1 MDKFSLVGNQE
12 ISAVEELYKNYLE
25 NPVSVEQSWRNF
37 FEGFELARKSYQDSA
52 VSAADETLMSKGSP
66 KKMNIPEGSMWRL
79 KNNLYSHEIRIQKE
93 FRILNLINGYRQR
106 GHLFTRTNPV
116 RKRRTYAPTLDFKN
130 FELEESDLATV
141 FHAGKEIGIGN
152 ATLKDIISHLEATY
166 CESVGAEFLYMRQP
180 ELIDWLKVRMEK
192 SKNSEY
198 FSPEQQRHI
207 FYHLNIAV
215 SFESFIHRKF
225 VGAKRFSL
233 EGTEALIPALDAI
246 VMHGAR
252 LGIEEFVIGMAHR
265 GRLNVLA
272 NILEKPYKNIFKE
285 FYATEYEKGI
295 SLGDVK
301 YHLGFENIITTDNGE
316 KVKLSLIPNPSH
328 LETVGALAEG
338 MVHARIDHHYNGDF
352 GKIVPISI
360 HGDAAIAGQ
369 GIVYEVVQMALL
381 PGYKTGGTLHIVV
394 NNQVGFTTDYLEA
407 RSSTYC
413 TDIAKVT
420 RSPVFHVNGDD
431 VEALIFTV
439 KLALEFRQHFHSDVF
454 IDILSYRKYGHN
466 EGDEPRFTQP
476 LLYKII
482 AEHPNPRDIYAKKL
496 IDTGIMTQAE
506 VEQEIALFDAQLEE
520 NYGESMLIDKLNIKN
535 FLVDEYKFYRFP
547 DPCELY
553 QVPTAISETELLKL
567 ADKINT
573 LPADKKFFSKIVKL
587 MDERRQL
594 IANNKIDWALGE
606 SLAYASLLNEGIS
619 VRLSGQDAQRGTF
632 SHRHSALVLE
642 DTGEKYFPLQNISP
656 NQASIA
662 VLNSPLNEY
671 GVMGF
676 EYGYSM
682 AYPQGLTIWEAQF
695 GDFANVAQVI
705 FDQYISSAGEKWGI
719 MNGLV
724 LFLPHGYEGQGP
736 EHSSAR
742 IERYLSLCSN
752 YNLHVAVP
760 TTPANLFHLLR
771 RQVIGD
777 VRIPLIVFTPKSLL
791 RHPKVISSLDK
802 LTKGGFEKLIRDDEV
817 KQGKAEVV
825 VFTSGK
831 IYFELLERR
840 EKLDKM
846 NVAIHRVEQISPFPV
861 EEVRDIIFNNS
872 QAKRFIWV
880 QDEPANMGVWPYLFR
895 KYPELNLELVSRP
908 ESASPAAGLLEKH
921 KRRLER
927 ILESVF
933 N

>member
-12 ISAVEELYKNYLE
+12 ITAVEELYKNYLE
-25 NPVSVEQSWRNF
+25 DPFKVEQSWRNF
-37 FEGFELARKSYQDSA
+37 FEGFELARKSYQEPV
-52 VSAADETLMSKGSP
+52 VSEADE
-66 KKMNIPEGSMWRL
+66 N
-79 KNNLYSHEIRIQKE
+79 RIQKE
-93 FRILNLINGYRQR
+93 FKILNLINGYRQR

-116 RKRRTYAPTLDFKN
+116 RKRRDYSPTLDYKN
-130 FELEESDLATV
+130 FGLEEDDLNIV

-152 ATLKDIISHLEATY
+152 ATLKEIIFHLETTY

-180 ELIDWLKVRMEK
+180 ELIDWLRVRMEK
-192 SKNSEY
+192 SKNSE
-198 FSPEQQRHI
+198 FFTPEQQKHI

-215 SFESFIHRKF
+215 GFESFIHRKF

-233 EGTEALIPALDAI
+233 EGTEALIPALDALI
-246 VMHGAR
+246 MHGAK
-252 LGIEEFVIGMAHR
+252 LGIEEFVLGMAHR

-301 YHLGFENIITTDNGE
+301 YHLGFENIVTTDDGE

-328 LETVGALAEG
+328 LETVGSLVEG
-338 MVHARIDHHYNGDF
+338 MVRARIDHHYNEDF
-352 GKIVPISI
+352 GKIAPIII

-369 GIVYEVVQMALL
+369 GIVYEIVQMALL

-413 TDIAKVT
+413 TDVAKVT

-439 KLALEFRQHFHSDVF
+439 KLALEFRQHFHADVF

-482 AEHPNPRDIYAKKL
+482 AGHPNPRDIYAKKL
-496 IDTGIMTQAE
+496 IDNGVMTPLE
-506 VEQEIALFDAQLEE
+506 VEQEIAKFDVELEE
-520 NYGESMLIDKLNIKN
+520 NYEGSKLIDKLNIKN
-535 FLVDEYKFYRFP
+535 FLVDEYKPYRLP

-553 QVPTAISETELLKL
+553 QVPTAVSETMLLEL
-567 ADKINT
+567 AEKINN
-573 LPADKKFFSKIVKL
+573 LPVDKKFFSKIVKL
-587 MDERRQL
+587 MEERRL
-594 IANNKIDWALGE
+594 MIANNKVDWALGE
-606 SLAYASLLNEGIS
+606 LLAYATLLNEGVS

-642 DTGEKYFPLQNISP
+642 DTGEKYFPLQNISSD
-656 NQASIA
+656 QAPFN
-662 VLNSPLNEY
+662 VYNSPLNEY

-682 AYPQGLTIWEAQF
+682 AYPKGLTIWEGQF

-705 FDQYISSAGEKWGI
+705 YDQYICSAGEKWGI

-752 YNLHVAVP
+752 YNLHVVIP

-771 RQVIGD
+771 RQVLGD
-777 VRIPLIVFTPKSLL
+777 VRIPMIVFTPKSLL
-791 RHPKVISSLDK
+791 RHPKVFSSLDQ
-802 LTKGGFEKLIRDDEV
+802 LTTGKFEKIIIDNEV
-817 KQGKAEVV
+817 KQGIAEVV

-831 IYFELLERR
+831 IYYELIERR
-840 EKLDKM
+840 EKLGKM
-846 NVAIHRVEQISPFPV
+846 KVAIHRVEQISPFPS
-861 EEVRDIIFNNS
+861 EEVRDIIFNNHQS
-872 QAKRFIWV
+872 KRFLWV
-880 QDEPANMGVWPYLFR
+880 QDEPSNMGVWPYLFR

-927 ILESVF
+927 IMESVF

>member
-12 ISAVEELYKNYLE
+12 ISAIEELYKNYLE
-25 NPVSVEQSWRNF
+25 NPVNVEQTWRNF
-37 FEGFELARKSYQDSA
+37 FEGFELARQSYQEVA
-52 VSAADETLMSKGSP
+52 VSAADE
-66 KKMNIPEGSMWRL
+66 N
-79 KNNLYSHEIRIQKE
+79 RIQKE

-116 RKRRTYAPTLDFKN
+116 RKRRAYSPTLDYKN
-130 FELEESDLATV
+130 FNLEEEDLNTV

-152 ATLKDIISHLEATY
+152 ATLKEIISHLEITY

-180 ELIDWLKVRMEK
+180 ELIDWLRVRMEK
-192 SKNSEY
+192 SKNSEFY
-198 FSPEQQRHI
+198 TPEQQKHI

-215 SFESFIHRKF
+215 GFESFIHRKF

-233 EGTEALIPALDAI
+233 EGTEALIPALDAL
-246 VMHGAR
+246 VVHGAK
-252 LGIEEFVIGMAHR
+252 LGIEEFVVGMAHR

-285 FYATEYEKGI
+285 FYATEYEEGI

-301 YHLGFENIITTDNGE
+301 YHLGFENIVTTDAGE

-328 LETVGALAEG
+328 LETVGSLTEG
-338 MVHARIDHHYNGDF
+338 MVRARIDHHYGGDCA
-352 GKIVPISI
+352 KIAPIII

-369 GIVYEVVQMALL
+369 GIVYEIVQMALL
-381 PGYKTGGTLHIVV
+381 PGYKTGGTLHLVV

-413 TDIAKVT
+413 TDVAKVT

-439 KLALEFRQHFHSDVF
+439 KLALEFRQRFESDVF

-476 LLYKII
+476 LLYKTI
-482 AEHPNPRDIYAKKL
+482 ASHPNPRDIYSKKL
-496 IDTGIMTQAE
+496 IDAGIMTQPE
-506 VEQEIALFDAQLEE
+506 VEQEISRFDEQLEQ
-520 NYGESMLIDKLNIKN
+520 NYEASKLIDKLNIKS
-535 FLVDEYKFYRFP
+535 FLVDEYKPYRFP
-547 DPCELY
+547 DPCEVY
-553 QVPTAISETELLKL
+553 EVPTAVSETELKQL
-567 ADKINT
+567 ANSINT

-587 MDERRQL
+587 MDDRTQMV
-594 IANNKIDWALGE
+594 ANNKVDWALGE
-606 SLAYASLLNEGIS
+606 LLAYATLLKEGIP

-642 DTGEKYFPLQNISP
+642 DSGEKYFPLQNISSH
-656 NQASIA
+656 QAPF
-662 VLNSPLNEY
+662 VVYNSPLNEY

-682 AYPQGLTIWEAQF
+682 ANPKGLTIWEGQF

-705 FDQYISSAGEKWGI
+705 FDQYICSAGEKWGM

-736 EHSSAR
+736 EHSSGR

-752 YNLHVAVP
+752 YNMHVVVP

-771 RQVIGD
+771 RQVLGD

-791 RHPKVISSLDK
+791 RHPKVVSSLDQM
-802 LTKGGFEKLIRDDEV
+802 TKGGFLKLIKDKDV

-831 IYFELLERR
+831 IYFELIDRR
-840 EKLDKM
+840 EKLGKN
-846 NVAIHRVEQISPFPV
+846 NVAIHRVEQVSPFPA
-861 EEVRDIIFNNS
+861 EEVRDIIFHNS
-872 QAKRFIWV
+872 QAKRFLWV
-880 QDEPANMGVWPYLFR
+880 QDEPSNMGVWPYICR
-895 KYPELNLELVSRP
+895 KYPDLGLELVSRP

-927 ILESVF
+927 IMNAVF

>member
-12 ISAVEELYKNYLE
+12 ISAIEELYENYLE
-25 NPVSVEQSWRNF
+25 NPVNVEQTWRNF
-37 FEGFELARKSYQDSA
+37 FEGFELARKSYQEVA
-52 VSAADETLMSKGSP
+52 VSAADE
-66 KKMNIPEGSMWRL
+66 N
-79 KNNLYSHEIRIQKE
+79 RIQKE

-116 RKRRTYAPTLDFKN
+116 RKRRTYSPTLDYKN
-130 FELEESDLATV
+130 FNLEEEDLNTV
-141 FHAGKEIGIGN
+141 FHAGNEIGIGN
-152 ATLKDIISHLEATY
+152 ASLKEIISHLELTY

-180 ELIDWLKVRMEK
+180 ELIDWLRVRMEK
-192 SKNSEY
+192 SKNSEFY
-198 FSPEQQRHI
+198 TPEQQKHI

-215 SFESFIHRKF
+215 GFESFIHRKF

-233 EGTEALIPALDAI
+233 EGTEALIPALDAL
-246 VMHGAR
+246 VVHGAK
-252 LGIEEFVIGMAHR
+252 LGIEEFVVGMAHR

-285 FYATEYEKGI
+285 FYATEYEEGI

-301 YHLGFENIITTDNGE
+301 YHLGFENIVTTDAGE

-328 LETVGALAEG
+328 LETVGSLTEG
-338 MVHARIDHHYNGDF
+338 MVRARIDHHYGGDCA
-352 GKIVPISI
+352 KIAPIII

-369 GIVYEVVQMALL
+369 GIVYEIVQMALL
-381 PGYKTGGTLHIVV
+381 PGYKTGGTLHLVV

-413 TDIAKVT
+413 TDVAKVT

-439 KLALEFRQHFHSDVF
+439 KLALEFRQRFESDVF

-476 LLYKII
+476 LLYKTI
-482 AEHPNPRDIYAKKL
+482 ASHPNPRDIYAKKL
-496 IDTGIMTQAE
+496 INEGIMTQLE
-506 VEQEIALFDAQLEE
+506 VEQEISMFNEQLEQ
-520 NYGESMLIDKLNIKN
+520 NYEESKLIDKLNIKN
-535 FLVDEYKFYRFP
+535 FLVDEYKPYRFP
-547 DPCELY
+547 DPCEVY
-553 QVPTAISETELLKL
+553 EVPTAVSETELKQL
-567 ADKINT
+567 ANSINT

-587 MDERRQL
+587 MDDRTQMV
-594 IANNKIDWALGE
+594 ANNKVDWALGE
-606 SLAYASLLNEGIS
+606 LLAYATLLKEGIP

-642 DTGEKYFPLQNISP
+642 DSGEKYFPLQNISSD
-656 NQASIA
+656 QAPFA
-662 VLNSPLNEY
+662 VYNSPLNEY

-682 AYPQGLTIWEAQF
+682 ANPKGLTIWEGQF

-705 FDQYISSAGEKWGI
+705 FDQYICSAGEKWGM

-736 EHSSAR
+736 EHSSGR

-752 YNLHVAVP
+752 YNMHVVVP

-771 RQVIGD
+771 RQALGD

-791 RHPKVISSLDK
+791 RHPKVISSLDQM
-802 LTKGGFEKLIRDDEV
+802 TKGGFLKLIKDKEI
-817 KQGKAEVV
+817 KQGKAEVI

-831 IYFELLERR
+831 IYFELTERR
-840 EKLDKM
+840 EKLGKN
-846 NVAIHRVEQISPFPV
+846 NVAIHLVEQVSPFPS
-861 EEVRDIIFNNS
+861 EEVRDIIFHNS
-872 QAKRFIWV
+872 QTKRFLWV
-880 QDEPANMGVWPYLFR
+880 QDEPSNMGVWPYICR
-895 KYPELNLELVSRP
+895 KYPDLGLELVSRP

-927 ILESVF
+927 IMDAVF

>member
-12 ISAVEELYKNYLE
+12 ISAIEELYKNYLE
-25 NPVSVEQSWRNF
+25 DPVNVEQTWRNF
-37 FEGFELARKSYQDSA
+37 FEGFELARKSYQEVA
-52 VSAADETLMSKGSP
+52 VSAADE
-66 KKMNIPEGSMWRL
+66 N
-79 KNNLYSHEIRIQKE
+79 RIQKE

-116 RKRRTYAPTLDFKN
+116 RKRRTYSPTLDYKN
-130 FELEESDLATV
+130 FNLEEEDLNTV

-152 ATLKDIISHLEATY
+152 ATLKEIISHLEMTY

-180 ELIDWLKVRMEK
+180 ELIDWLRVRMEK
-192 SKNSEY
+192 SKNSEFY
-198 FSPEQQRHI
+198 TPEQQKHI

-215 SFESFIHRKF
+215 GFESFIHRKF

-233 EGTEALIPALDAI
+233 EGTEALIPALDAL
-246 VMHGAR
+246 VVHGAK
-252 LGIEEFVIGMAHR
+252 LGIEEFIVGMAHR

-285 FYATEYEKGI
+285 FYATEYEEGI
-295 SLGDVK
+295 SQGDVK
-301 YHLGFENIITTDNGE
+301 YHLGFENIVTTDAGE

-328 LETVGALAEG
+328 LETVGSLTEG
-338 MVHARIDHHYNGDF
+338 MVRARIDHHYGGDCA
-352 GKIVPISI
+352 KIAPIII

-369 GIVYEVVQMALL
+369 GIVYEIVQMALL
-381 PGYKTGGTLHIVV
+381 PGYKTGGTLHLVV

-413 TDIAKVT
+413 TDVAKVT

-439 KLALEFRQHFHSDVF
+439 KLALEFRQRFESDVF

-476 LLYKII
+476 MLYKAI
-482 AEHPNPRDIYAKKL
+482 ASHPNPRDIYAKSL
-496 IDTGIMTQAE
+496 VAAGIMTQLE
-506 VEQEIALFDAQLEE
+506 VDQEISKFDEQLEQ
-520 NYGESMLIDKLNIKN
+520 NYEESKLIDKLNIKN
-535 FLVDEYKFYRFP
+535 FLVDEYKPYRFP
-547 DPCELY
+547 DPCEVY
-553 QVPTAISETELLKL
+553 EVPTAVSETELKQL
-567 ADKINT
+567 ANSINT

-587 MDERRQL
+587 MEDRTQMV
-594 IANNKIDWALGE
+594 AHNKVDWALGE
-606 SLAYASLLNEGIS
+606 LLAYATLLKEGIP

-642 DTGEKYFPLQNISP
+642 DSGEKYFPLQNISFD
-656 NQASIA
+656 QAPF
-662 VLNSPLNEY
+662 VVYNSPLNEY

-682 AYPQGLTIWEAQF
+682 ANPKGLTIWEGQF

-705 FDQYISSAGEKWGI
+705 FDQYICSAGEKWGM

-752 YNLHVAVP
+752 YNMHVVVP

-771 RQVIGD
+771 RQALGD

-791 RHPKVISSLDK
+791 RHPKVISSLDQM
-802 LTKGGFEKLIRDDEV
+802 TKGGFLKLIKDQEV
-817 KQGKAEVV
+817 KQGKAEIV

-831 IYFELLERR
+831 IYYELTERR
-840 EKLDKM
+840 EKLGKN
-846 NVAIHRVEQISPFPV
+846 NVAIHRVEQISPFPT
-861 EEVRDIIFNNS
+861 EEIRDIIFHNS
-872 QAKRFIWV
+872 QAKRFLWV
-880 QDEPANMGVWPYLFR
+880 QDEPSNMGVWPYICR
-895 KYPELNLELVSRP
+895 KYPDLNLELVSRP

-927 ILESVF
+927 IMSAVF

>member
-25 NPVSVEQSWRNF
+25 NPVKVEQSWRNF
-37 FEGFELARKSYQDSA
+37 FEGFELARKSYQEAEASA
-52 VSAADETLMSKGSP
+52 VDE
-66 KKMNIPEGSMWRL
+66 N
-79 KNNLYSHEIRIQKE
+79 RIQKE

-116 RKRRTYAPTLDFKN
+116 RKRRNYSPTLDYKN
-130 FELEESDLATV
+130 FGLEEEDLHTS

-152 ATLKDIISHLEATY
+152 ATLKEIIAHLESTY

-180 ELIDWLKVRMEK
+180 ELIDWLRSRMEK
-192 SKNSEY
+192 TKNSEFY
-198 FSPEQQRHI
+198 SAEQQKHI

-215 SFESFIHRKF
+215 GFESFIHRKF

-233 EGTEALIPALDAI
+233 EGTEALIPALDALI
-246 VMHGAR
+246 VHGAK
-252 LGIEEFVIGMAHR
+252 LGIEEYVVGMAHR

-285 FYATEYEKGI
+285 FYATEYEEGI

-301 YHLGFENIITTDNGE
+301 YHLGFENIVTTDDGE
-316 KVKLSLIPNPSH
+316 TVQLSLIPNPSH
-328 LETVGALAEG
+328 LETVASLAEG
-338 MVHARIDHHYNGDF
+338 MVRAKIDHQYGNDD
-352 GKIVPISI
+352 GKIAPIII

-369 GIVYEVVQMALL
+369 GIVYEIVQMALL
-381 PGYKTGGTLHIVV
+381 PGYKTGGTLHLVV

-413 TDIAKVT
+413 TDVAKVT

-476 LLYKII
+476 SLYKTI
-482 AEHPNPRDIYAKKL
+482 ASHPNPRDIYAKKL
-496 IDTGIMTQAE
+496 IEAGVMTQPE
-506 VEQEIALFDAQLEE
+506 VDQEIARFDEQLEQ
-520 NYGESMLIDKLNIKN
+520 NYEASKQIDKLNIKN
-535 FLVDEYKFYRFP
+535 FLVEEYKPYRFP

-553 QVPTAISETELLKL
+553 KVPTAVSESELLKL
-567 ADKINT
+567 ADAINT

-587 MDERRQL
+587 MDDRKQL
-594 IANNKIDWALGE
+594 IVNNKVDWALGE
-606 SLAYASLLNEGIS
+606 LLAYATLLKEGIP

-642 DTGEKYFPLQNISP
+642 DSGEKYFPLQHISA
-656 NQASIA
+656 NQATFE
-662 VLNSPLNEY
+662 VHNSPLNEY

-676 EYGYSM
+676 EYGYAM
-682 AYPQGLTIWEAQF
+682 AYPKGLTIWEAQF

-705 FDQYISSAGEKWGI
+705 YDQYICSAGEKWGL

-724 LFLPHGYEGQGP
+724 LYLPHGYEGQGP
-736 EHSSAR
+736 EHSSGR

-752 YNLHVAVP
+752 YNLHVVVP
-760 TTPANLFHLLR
+760 TTPANLFHCLR
-771 RQVIGD
+771 RQVTGD

-791 RHPKVISSLDK
+791 RHPKVVSSLDQ
-802 LTKGGFEKLIRDDEV
+802 LTKGGFEKLIKDNEV
-817 KQGKAEVV
+817 KKGKAEIV

-831 IYFELLERR
+831 IYFELIERR
-840 EKLDKM
+840 EKLARM
-846 NVAIHRVEQISPFPV
+846 NVAIHRVEQISPFPS
-861 EEVRDIIFNNS
+861 EEVREIIFANS
-872 QAKRFIWV
+872 QANRFLWV
-880 QDEPANMGVWPYLFR
+880 QDEPSNMGVWPYLFR
-895 KYPELNLELVSRP
+895 KFPELGLELVCRP
-908 ESASPAAGLLEKH
+908 ESASPAAGLVEKH

-927 ILESVF
+927 ILDSVF

>member
-12 ISAVEELYKNYLE
+12 IGAVEEMYKNYLE
-25 NPVSVEQSWRNF
+25 NPGNVEQSWRNF
-37 FEGFELARKSYQDSA
+37 FEGFELARKSYQESL
-52 VSAADETLMSKGSP
+52 VSAADE
-66 KKMNIPEGSMWRL
+66 N
-79 KNNLYSHEIRIQKE
+79 RIQKE

-116 RKRRTYAPTLDFKN
+116 RKRRTYTPTLDYKN
-130 FELEESDLATV
+130 FGLEDSDLNAV
-141 FHAGKEIGIGN
+141 FHAGNEIGIGN
-152 ATLKDIISHLEATY
+152 ATLKDIISYMEATY
-166 CESVGAEFLYMRQP
+166 CESVGVEFLYMRQP
-180 ELIDWLKVRMEK
+180 ELLDWLKSRMEK
-192 SKNSEY
+192 SKNSE
-198 FSPEQQRHI
+198 FFTPEQQKHI

-215 SFESFIHRKF
+215 GFESFIHRKF

-246 VMHGAR
+246 ILHGAK
-252 LGIEEFVIGMAHR
+252 LGIEEFVVGMAHR

-285 FYATEYEKGI
+285 FYATEYEEGI

-301 YHLGFENIITTDNGE
+301 YHLGFENFIQTDDGE
-316 KVKLSLIPNPSH
+316 TVKLSLIPNPSH

-338 MVHARIDHHYNGDF
+338 MVRARIEHQYNNDF
-352 GKIVPISI
+352 GKIAPIII

-369 GIVYEVVQMALL
+369 GIVYEVVQMSQL

-413 TDIAKVT
+413 TDVAKVT
-420 RSPVFHVNGDD
+420 RCPVFHVNGDD

-439 KLALEFRQHFHSDVF
+439 KMALEFRQTFQSDVF

-482 AEHPNPRDIYAKKL
+482 AGHPNPRDIYAEKL
-496 IDTGIMTQAE
+496 ISNGVMTQAE
-506 VEQEIALFDAQLEE
+506 VEKEIALFDAQLEE
-520 NYGESMLIDKLNIKN
+520 NYDASKQIDKLNIKN
-535 FLVDEYKFYRFP
+535 FLVSEYKPYRFP
-547 DPCELY
+547 DPCEIY
-553 QVPTAISETELLKL
+553 DIPTAVSETVLLNL
-567 ADKINT
+567 AEKINH
-573 LPADKKFFSKIVKL
+573 LPGDKKFFSKIVKL
-587 MDERRQL
+587 MEERKQMVS
-594 IANNKIDWALGE
+594 NNKVDWALGE
-606 SLAYASLLNEGIS
+606 LLAYASLLNEGFP

-632 SHRHSALVLE
+632 SHRHSALVQE
-642 DTGEKYFPLQNISP
+642 DTGEKYFPLQNISSE
-656 NQASIA
+656 QASFT
-662 VLNSPLNEY
+662 VYNSPLNEY

-682 AYPQGLTIWEAQF
+682 AYPNSLTIWEGQF

-705 FDQYISSAGEKWGI
+705 YDQYICSAGEKWGI

-724 LFLPHGYEGQGP
+724 LYLPHGYEGQGP

-752 YNLHVAVP
+752 YNLHVVVP
-760 TTPANLFHLLR
+760 TTPANLFHILR

-791 RHPKVISSLDK
+791 RHPKVVSSLDD
-802 LTKGGFEKLIRDDEV
+802 LIKGSFEKLIKDEEV
-817 KQGKAEVV
+817 KVGQAEVV

-831 IYFELLERR
+831 IYFELIERR
-840 EKLDKM
+840 EKLGKM
-846 NVAIHRVEQISPFPV
+846 NVAIHRVEQVSPFPS
-861 EEVRDIIFNNS
+861 EEVRDIIYNNHQS
-872 QAKRFIWV
+872 KRFLWV

-908 ESASPAAGLLEKH
+908 ESASPAAGLVEKH

-927 ILESVF
+927 IMDSVF
-933 N
+933 S

>member
-12 ISAVEELYKNYLE
+12 ISAIEELYKNYLE
-25 NPVSVEQSWRNF
+25 NPVNVEQTWRNF
-37 FEGFELARKSYQDSA
+37 FEGFELARQSYQEVA
-52 VSAADETLMSKGSP
+52 VSAADE
-66 KKMNIPEGSMWRL
+66 N
-79 KNNLYSHEIRIQKE
+79 RIQKE

-116 RKRRTYAPTLDFKN
+116 RKRRTYSPTLDYKN
-130 FELEESDLATV
+130 FNLEEEDLNSV
-141 FHAGKEIGIGN
+141 FHAGNEIGIGN
-152 ATLKDIISHLEATY
+152 ATLKEIISHLELTY
-166 CESVGAEFLYMRQP
+166 CESVGAEFLYMLQP
-180 ELIDWLKVRMEK
+180 ELIDWLRVRMEK
-192 SKNSEY
+192 SKNSEFY
-198 FSPEQQRHI
+198 TPEQQKHI

-215 SFESFIHRKF
+215 GFESFIHRKF

-233 EGTEALIPALDAI
+233 EGTEALIPALDAL
-246 VMHGAR
+246 VVHGAK
-252 LGIEEFVIGMAHR
+252 LGIEEFVVGMAHR

-285 FYATEYEKGI
+285 FYATEYEEGI

-301 YHLGFENIITTDNGE
+301 YHLGFENIVTTDAGE

-328 LETVGALAEG
+328 LETVGSLTEG
-338 MVHARIDHHYNGDF
+338 MVRSRIDHQYGGDCA
-352 GKIVPISI
+352 KIAPIII
-360 HGDAAIAGQ
+360 HGDAAMAGQ
-369 GIVYEVVQMALL
+369 GIVYEIVQMALL
-381 PGYKTGGTLHIVV
+381 PGYKTGGTLHLVV

-413 TDIAKVT
+413 TDVAKVT

-439 KLALEFRQHFHSDVF
+439 KLALEFRQRFESDVF

-476 LLYKII
+476 LLYKTI
-482 AEHPNPRDIYAKKL
+482 ASHPNPRDIYAKKL
-496 IDTGIMTQAE
+496 INEGIMTQLE
-506 VEQEIALFDAQLEE
+506 VEQEISKFDEQLEQ
-520 NYGESMLIDKLNIKN
+520 NYEASKLIDKLNIKN
-535 FLVDEYKFYRFP
+535 FLVDEYKPYRFP
-547 DPCELY
+547 DPCEGY
-553 QVPTAISETELLKL
+553 EVPTAVSETELKQL
-567 ADKINT
+567 ANSINT

-587 MDERRQL
+587 MDDRTQMV
-594 IANNKIDWALGE
+594 ANNKVDWALGE
-606 SLAYASLLNEGIS
+606 LLAYATLLKEGIP

-642 DTGEKYFPLQNISP
+642 DSGEKYFPLQNISSD
-656 NQASIA
+656 QAPF
-662 VLNSPLNEY
+662 VVYNSPLNEY

-682 AYPQGLTIWEAQF
+682 ANPKGLTIWEGQF

-705 FDQYISSAGEKWGI
+705 FDQYICSAGEKWGM

-736 EHSSAR
+736 EHSSGR

-752 YNLHVAVP
+752 YNMHVAVP

-771 RQVIGD
+771 RQVLGD

-791 RHPKVISSLDK
+791 RHPKVVSSLDQM
-802 LTKGGFEKLIRDDEV
+802 TKGGFLKLIKDRDV
-817 KQGKAEVV
+817 KQGKAEVI

-831 IYFELLERR
+831 IYFELIERR
-840 EKLDKM
+840 EKLGR
-846 NVAIHRVEQISPFPV
+846 NNFAIHRVEQISPFPS
-861 EEVRDIIFNNS
+861 EEVRDIIFHNPQS
-872 QAKRFIWV
+872 KRFLWV
-880 QDEPANMGVWPYLFR
+880 QDEPSNMGVWPYICR
-895 KYPELNLELVSRP
+895 KYPDLNLELVSRP

-927 ILESVF
+927 IMEAVF

>member
-12 ISAVEELYKNYLE
+12 ISAIEELYKNYLE
-25 NPVSVEQSWRNF
+25 NPGNVEQSWQNF
-37 FEGFELARKSYQDSA
+37 FAGFELARKSYQEV
-52 VSAADETLMSKGSP
+52 VSAEDES
-66 KKMNIPEGSMWRL
+66 
-79 KNNLYSHEIRIQKE
+79 RIQKE
-93 FRILNLINGYRQR
+93 FKILNLINGYRQR

-116 RKRRTYAPTLDFKN
+116 RKRRNYTPTLDFRN
-130 FELEESDLATV
+130 FGLEEADLQTI

-152 ATLKDIISHLEATY
+152 ASLKEIIAHLETTY

-180 ELIDWLKVRMEK
+180 ELIDWLRTRMEK

-215 SFESFIHRKF
+215 GFESFIHRKF

-233 EGTEALIPALDAI
+233 EGTEALIPALDAL
-246 VMHGAR
+246 VVHGAK
-252 LGIEEFVIGMAHR
+252 LGIEEYVVGMAHR

-285 FYATEYEKGI
+285 FYATEYEEGI

-301 YHLGFENIITTDNGE
+301 YHLGFENIITTDDGE

-328 LETVGALAEG
+328 LETVASLAEG
-338 MVHARIDHHYNGDF
+338 MVRAKIDHQYNNDF
-352 GKIVPISI
+352 GKIAPIVI

-369 GIVYEVVQMALL
+369 GIVYEIVQMSLL

-413 TDIAKVT
+413 TDVAKVT

-476 LLYKII
+476 LLYKTI
-482 AEHPNPRDIYAKKL
+482 ASHPNPRDIYARKL
-496 IDTGIMTQAE
+496 IEAGSMSQADAD
-506 VEQEIALFDAQLEE
+506 QEIARFEEQLEQ
-520 NYGESMLIDKLNIKN
+520 NYEASKQIDKLNIKN
-535 FLVDEYKFYRFP
+535 FLVNEYKPYRFP
-547 DPCELY
+547 EPSELY
-553 QVPTAISETELLKL
+553 EVPTAVSETDLLKL
-567 ADKINT
+567 AEKINY
-573 LPADKKFFSKIVKL
+573 LPGDKKFFSKIIKL
-587 MDERRQL
+587 MDERKQL
-594 IANNKIDWALGE
+594 IGNRKVDWALGE
-606 SLAYASLLNEGIS
+606 LLAYATLLEEGIP

-642 DTGEKYFPLQNISP
+642 DSGEKYFPLQHISP
-656 NQASIA
+656 NQATFT
-662 VLNSPLNEY
+662 VHNSPLNEY

-682 AYPQGLTIWEAQF
+682 TYPKGLTIWEGQF

-705 FDQYISSAGEKWGI
+705 YDQYICSAGEKWGM

-724 LFLPHGYEGQGP
+724 LYLPHGYEGQGP
-736 EHSSAR
+736 EHSSGR

-752 YNLHVAVP
+752 YNLHVVVP
-760 TTPANLFHLLR
+760 TTPANLFHCLR

-791 RHPKVISSLDK
+791 RHPKVVSSLDQ
-802 LTKGGFEKLIRDDEV
+802 LTKGGFERVIRDHEV
-817 KQGKAEVV
+817 KTGKAEIV
-825 VFTSGK
+825 VFTYGK
-831 IYFELLERR
+831 IYFELIERR
-840 EKLDKM
+840 EKLGMM
-846 NVAIHRVEQISPFPV
+846 NVAIHRIEQVSPFPS
-861 EEVRDIIFNNS
+861 EEVREIIYNNPQS
-872 QAKRFIWV
+872 NRFLWV
-880 QDEPANMGVWPYLFR
+880 QDEPSNMGVWPYLFR
-895 KYPELNLELVSRP
+895 KYPELGLELVSRP
-908 ESASPAAGLLEKH
+908 ESASPAAGLVEKH

-927 ILESVF
+927 IMDAVF

>member
-12 ISAVEELYKNYLE
+12 IGAVEEMYKNYLE
-25 NPVSVEQSWRNF
+25 NPGSVEQSWCNF
-37 FEGFELARKSYQDSA
+37 FEGFELARKSYQESH
-52 VSAADETLMSKGSP
+52 VSTADE
-66 KKMNIPEGSMWRL
+66 N
-79 KNNLYSHEIRIQKE
+79 RIQKE
-93 FRILNLINGYRQR
+93 FRILDLINGYRQR

-116 RKRRTYAPTLDFKN
+116 RKRRTYTPTLDYKN
-130 FELEESDLATV
+130 FGLEVTDLNTV

-152 ATLKDIISHLEATY
+152 STLKDIISHLEATY
-166 CESVGAEFLYMRQP
+166 CESIGVEFLYMRQP
-180 ELIDWLKVRMEK
+180 ELLDWLKIRMER
-192 SKNSEY
+192 SKNSE
-198 FSPEQQRHI
+198 FLTPEQQKHI

-215 SFESFIHRKF
+215 GFESFIHRKF

-246 VMHGAR
+246 ILHGAK
-252 LGIEEFVIGMAHR
+252 LGIEEFVLGMAHR

-272 NILEKPYKNIFKE
+272 NILEKPYKNVFKE
-285 FYATEYEKGI
+285 FYATEYEEGI
-295 SLGDVK
+295 ALGDVK
-301 YHLGFENIITTDNGE
+301 YHLGFENIITTDDGD

-328 LETVGALAEG
+328 LETVGALVEG
-338 MVHARIDHHYNGDF
+338 MVRARIDHHYNEDF
-352 GKIVPISI
+352 GKIVPIII

-369 GIVYEVVQMALL
+369 GIVYEVVQMSLL

-413 TDIAKVT
+413 TDVAKVT
-420 RSPVFHVNGDD
+420 RCPVFHVNGDD

-439 KLALEFRQHFHSDVF
+439 KMALEFRQHFQSDVF
-454 IDILSYRKYGHN
+454 IDILSYRKYGHS

-482 AEHPNPRDIYAKKL
+482 AGHPNPRDIYAGKL
-496 IDTGIMTQAE
+496 ISTGVMTQIE
-506 VEQEIALFDAQLEE
+506 VEQEIARFDAQLEE
-520 NYGESMLIDKLNIKN
+520 NYDDSKLIDKLNIKN
-535 FLVDEYKFYRFP
+535 FLVDEYKPYRFP
-547 DPCELY
+547 DPCEIY
-553 QVPTAISETELLKL
+553 QVPTAVSETLLLKL
-567 ADKINT
+567 AGKINH
-573 LPADKKFFSKIVKL
+573 LPGDKKFFSKIVKL
-587 MDERRQL
+587 MEEHNQM
-594 IANNKIDWALGE
+594 ISNNKIDWALGE
-606 SLAYASLLNEGIS
+606 LLAYASLLDEGFP

-632 SHRHSALVLE
+632 SHRHSALVQE
-642 DTGEKYFPLQNISP
+642 DTGEKYFPLQNISAH
-656 NQASIA
+656 QASFT
-662 VLNSPLNEY
+662 VYNSPLNEY

-682 AYPQGLTIWEAQF
+682 AYPNGLTIWEGQF

-705 FDQYISSAGEKWGI
+705 YDQYICSAGEKWGI

-724 LFLPHGYEGQGP
+724 LYLPHGYEGQGP

-752 YNLHVAVP
+752 YNMHVVVP
-760 TTPANLFHLLR
+760 TTPSNLFHLLR

-791 RHPKVISSLDK
+791 RHPKVVSSLDD
-802 LTKGGFEKLIRDDEV
+802 LTKGGFEKLIKDKEV
-817 KQGKAEVV
+817 KEGQAQIV

-831 IYFELLERR
+831 IYFELIERR
-840 EKLDKM
+840 EKLRKM
-846 NVAIHRVEQISPFPV
+846 NVAIHRIEQVSPFPA
-861 EEVRDIIFNNS
+861 EEIRDIIYNNA
-872 QAKRFIWV
+872 QAKRFLWV

-908 ESASPAAGLLEKH
+908 ESASPAAGLVEKH

-927 ILESVF
+927 IMDAVF
-933 N
+933 S

>member
-12 ISAVEELYKNYLE
+12 ISAIEELYKNYLE
-25 NPVSVEQSWRNF
+25 NPVNVEQTWRNF
-37 FEGFELARKSYQDSA
+37 FEGFELARQSYQEVA
-52 VSAADETLMSKGSP
+52 VSAADE
-66 KKMNIPEGSMWRL
+66 N
-79 KNNLYSHEIRIQKE
+79 RIQKE

-116 RKRRTYAPTLDFKN
+116 RKRRTYSPTLDYKN
-130 FELEESDLATV
+130 FNLEEEDLNSV
-141 FHAGKEIGIGN
+141 FHAGNEIGIGN
-152 ATLKDIISHLEATY
+152 ATLKEIISHLELTY

-180 ELIDWLKVRMEK
+180 ELIDWLRVRMEK
-192 SKNSEY
+192 SKNSEFY
-198 FSPEQQRHI
+198 TPEQQKHI

-215 SFESFIHRKF
+215 GFESFIHRKF

-233 EGTEALIPALDAI
+233 EGTEALIPALDAL
-246 VMHGAR
+246 VVHGAK
-252 LGIEEFVIGMAHR
+252 LGIEEFVVGMAHR

-285 FYATEYEKGI
+285 FYATEYEEGI

-301 YHLGFENIITTDNGE
+301 YHLGFENIVTTDAGE

-328 LETVGALAEG
+328 LETVGSLTEG
-338 MVHARIDHHYNGDF
+338 MVRSRIDHQYGGDCA
-352 GKIVPISI
+352 KIAPIII
-360 HGDAAIAGQ
+360 HGDAAMAGQ
-369 GIVYEVVQMALL
+369 GIVYEIVQMALL
-381 PGYKTGGTLHIVV
+381 PGYKTGGTLHLVV

-413 TDIAKVT
+413 TDVAKVT

-439 KLALEFRQHFHSDVF
+439 KLALEFRQRFESDVF
-454 IDILSYRKYGHN
+454 IDLLGYRKYGHN

-476 LLYKII
+476 LLYKTI
-482 AEHPNPRDIYAKKL
+482 ASHPNPRDIYAKKL
-496 IDTGIMTQAE
+496 INEGIMTQLE
-506 VEQEIALFDAQLEE
+506 VEQEISKFDEQLEQ
-520 NYGESMLIDKLNIKN
+520 NYEASKLIDKLNIKN
-535 FLVDEYKFYRFP
+535 FLVDEYKPYRFP
-547 DPCELY
+547 DPCEGY
-553 QVPTAISETELLKL
+553 EVPTAVSETELKQL
-567 ADKINT
+567 ANSINT

-587 MDERRQL
+587 MDDRTQMV
-594 IANNKIDWALGE
+594 ANNKVDWALGE
-606 SLAYASLLNEGIS
+606 LLAYATLLKEGIP

-642 DTGEKYFPLQNISP
+642 DSGEKYFPLQNISSD
-656 NQASIA
+656 QAPF
-662 VLNSPLNEY
+662 VVYNSPLNEY

-682 AYPQGLTIWEAQF
+682 ANPKGLTIWEGQF

-705 FDQYISSAGEKWGI
+705 FDQYICSAGEKWGM

-736 EHSSAR
+736 EHSSGR

-752 YNLHVAVP
+752 YNMHVAVP

-771 RQVIGD
+771 RQVLGD

-791 RHPKVISSLDK
+791 RHPKVVSSLDQM
-802 LTKGGFEKLIRDDEV
+802 TKGGFLKLIKDRDV
-817 KQGKAEVV
+817 KQGKAEVI

-831 IYFELLERR
+831 IYFELIERR
-840 EKLDKM
+840 EKLGR
-846 NVAIHRVEQISPFPV
+846 NNFAIHRVEQISPFPS
-861 EEVRDIIFNNS
+861 EEVRDIIFHNPQS
-872 QAKRFIWV
+872 KRFLWV
-880 QDEPANMGVWPYLFR
+880 QDEPSNMGVWPYICR
-895 KYPELNLELVSRP
+895 KYPDLNLELVSRP

-927 ILESVF
+927 IMEAVF

>member
-12 ISAVEELYKNYLE
+12 ISAVEELYKNYLD
-25 NPVSVEQSWRNF
+25 NPVNVEQSWRIF
-37 FEGFELARKSYQDSA
+37 FEGFELARKSYQESV
-52 VSAADETLMSKGSP
+52 VSAADE
-66 KKMNIPEGSMWRL
+66 N
-79 KNNLYSHEIRIQKE
+79 RIQKE
-93 FRILNLINGYRQR
+93 FKILNLINGYRQR

-116 RKRRTYAPTLDFKN
+116 RKRRTYSPTLDFRN
-130 FELEESDLATV
+130 FGLEEEDLNTV

-152 ATLKDIISHLEATY
+152 VTLKEIIAHLEATY
-166 CESVGAEFLYMRQP
+166 CESIGAEFLYMRQP
-180 ELIDWLKVRMEK
+180 ELIDWLRIRMEK

-198 FSPEQQRHI
+198 YSPEQQKHI

-233 EGTEALIPALDAI
+233 EGTEALIPALDALI
-246 VMHGAR
+246 VHGAK
-252 LGIEEFVIGMAHR
+252 LGIEEYVVGMAHR

-285 FYATEYEKGI
+285 FYATEYEEGI
-295 SLGDVK
+295 ALGDVK
-301 YHLGFENIITTDNGE
+301 YHLGFENMVTTDDGE
-316 KVKLSLIPNPSH
+316 TVKLSLIPNPSH

-338 MVHARIDHHYNGDF
+338 MVRARIDHQYNGDY
-352 GKIVPISI
+352 GKIAPIVI

-369 GIVYEVVQMALL
+369 GIVYEIVQMSLL
-381 PGYKTGGTLHIVV
+381 PGYKTGGTLHLVV

-413 TDIAKVT
+413 TDVAKVT

-439 KLALEFRQHFHSDVF
+439 KMALEFRQHFHSDVF

-482 AEHPNPRDIYAKKL
+482 ASHPNPRDIYAKKL
-496 IDTGIMTQAE
+496 IESGVMTQ
-506 VEQEIALFDAQLEE
+506 VDVDLEISRFDEQLEQ
-520 NYGESMLIDKLNIKN
+520 NYEASKLIDKLNIKN
-535 FLVDEYKFYRFP
+535 FLVDEYKQYRLP
-547 DPCELY
+547 EPCELY
-553 QVPTAISETELLKL
+553 EVPTAVSESEILHL
-567 ADKINT
+567 AAMINN

-587 MDERRQL
+587 MDDRKQM
-594 IANNKIDWALGE
+594 IANNKVDWALGE
-606 SLAYASLLNEGIS
+606 LLAYATLLKEGIA

-642 DTGEKYFPLQNISP
+642 DSGERYFPLQHVDA
-656 NQASIA
+656 NQATFA
-662 VLNSPLNEY
+662 VHNSPLNEY
-671 GVMGF
+671 AVMGF

-682 AYPQGLTIWEAQF
+682 AFPKGLTIWEGQF

-705 FDQYISSAGEKWGI
+705 YDQYICSAGEKWGM

-724 LFLPHGYEGQGP
+724 LYLPHGYEGQGP

-752 YNLHVAVP
+752 YNLHVVVP
-760 TTPANLFHLLR
+760 TTPANLFHCLR
-771 RQVIGD
+771 RQVLGD

-791 RHPKVISSLDK
+791 RHPKVVSSLDQ
-802 LTKGGFEKLIRDDEV
+802 LTKGGFVKLIRDTEV
-817 KQGKAEVV
+817 KPGKAEVV

-840 EKLDKM
+840 EKLGKM
-846 NVAIHRVEQISPFPV
+846 SVAIHRVEQISPFPS
-861 EEVRDIIFNNS
+861 EEVRDIIYNNT
-872 QAKRFIWV
+872 QCKRFLWV

-895 KYPELNLELVSRP
+895 KYPELGLELVSRP
-908 ESASPAAGLLEKH
+908 ESASPAAGLVEKH

-927 ILESVF
+927 ILDSVF

>member
-12 ISAVEELYKNYLE
+12 ISAVEELYKNYLDS
-25 NPVSVEQSWRNF
+25 PGQVEQSWRNF
-37 FEGFELARKSYQDSA
+37 FEGFELARKTYRESA
-52 VSAADETLMSKGSP
+52 VSAADE
-66 KKMNIPEGSMWRL
+66 N
-79 KNNLYSHEIRIQKE
+79 RIQKE
-93 FRILNLINGYRQR
+93 FKILNLINGYRQR

-116 RKRRTYAPTLDFKN
+116 RKRRNYTPTLDYKN
-130 FELEESDLATV
+130 FGLEEEDLATT

-152 ATLKDIISHLEATY
+152 ATLKEIITHLETTY
-166 CESVGAEFLYMRQP
+166 CESIGAEFLYMRQP
-180 ELIDWLKVRMEK
+180 ELIDWLRSRMEG
-192 SKNSEY
+192 SKNNEF

-215 SFESFIHRKF
+215 GFESFIHRKF

-233 EGTEALIPALDAI
+233 EGTEALVPALDALVI
-246 VMHGAR
+246 HGAK
-252 LGIEEFVIGMAHR
+252 LGIEEFVVGMAHR

-285 FYATEYEKGI
+285 FYATEYEEGI

-301 YHLGFENIITTDNGE
+301 YHLGFENVVTTDNGE
-316 KVKLSLIPNPSH
+316 AVKLSLIPNPSH
-328 LETVGALAEG
+328 LETVASLAEG
-338 MVHARIDHHYNGDF
+338 MVRAKIDHEYNNDY
-352 GKIVPISI
+352 GKIAPIVI

-369 GIVYEVVQMALL
+369 GIVYEIVQMALL
-381 PGYKTGGTLHIVV
+381 PGYKTGGTLHLVV

-413 TDIAKVT
+413 TDVAKVT

-476 LLYKII
+476 LLYKTI
-482 AEHPNPRDIYAKKL
+482 ASHPNPRDIYAKKL
-496 IDTGIMTQAE
+496 IDSGVMTQGE
-506 VEQEIALFDAQLEE
+506 VDKEIALFDEELEQ
-520 NYGESMLIDKLNIKN
+520 NYEASKQIDKLNIKN
-535 FLVDEYKFYRFP
+535 FLVKEYKPYRFP

-553 QVPTAISETELLKL
+553 EVPTAVSESELLKL
-567 ADKINT
+567 ANTINT

-587 MDERRQL
+587 MDDRKQL
-594 IANNKIDWALGE
+594 IENKKVDWALGE
-606 SLAYASLLNEGIS
+606 LLAYATLLKEGVP

-642 DTGEKYFPLQNISP
+642 DSGEKYFPLQHISP
-656 NQASIA
+656 DQAIFN
-662 VLNSPLNEY
+662 VHNSPLNEY

-682 AYPQGLTIWEAQF
+682 AFPKGLTIWEGQF

-705 FDQYISSAGEKWGI
+705 YDQYICSAGEKWGL

-724 LFLPHGYEGQGP
+724 LYLPHGYEGQGP
-736 EHSSAR
+736 EHSSGR

-752 YNLHVAVP
+752 YNLHVIVP
-760 TTPANLFHLLR
+760 TTPANLFHSLR
-771 RQVIGD
+771 RQVLGD

-791 RHPKVISSLDK
+791 RHPKVVSSLDQ
-802 LTKGGFEKLIRDDEV
+802 LTKGSFEKLIRDNEV
-817 KQGKAEVV
+817 KNGTAEVV

-831 IYFELLERR
+831 IYFELIERR
-840 EKLDKM
+840 EKLGKKS
-846 NVAIHRVEQISPFPV
+846 VAIHRVEQISPFPA
-861 EEVRDIIFNNS
+861 EEVREIIFNNS
-872 QAKRFIWV
+872 QSKRFLWV
-880 QDEPANMGVWPYLFR
+880 QDEPSNMGVWPYLFR
-895 KYPELNLELVSRP
+895 KYPELGLELVSRP
-908 ESASPAAGLLEKH
+908 ESASPAAGLVEKH
-921 KRRLER
+921 KKRLER
-927 ILESVF
+927 IMDSVF

>member
-12 ISAVEELYKNYLE
+12 ISAIEELYKNYLE
-25 NPVSVEQSWRNF
+25 NPVNVEQTWRNF
-37 FEGFELARKSYQDSA
+37 FEGFELARQSYQEVA
-52 VSAADETLMSKGSP
+52 VSAADE
-66 KKMNIPEGSMWRL
+66 N
-79 KNNLYSHEIRIQKE
+79 RIQKE

-116 RKRRTYAPTLDFKN
+116 RKRRTYSPTLDYKN
-130 FELEESDLATV
+130 FSLEEEDLNTV

-152 ATLKDIISHLEATY
+152 ATLKEIISHLEMTY

-180 ELIDWLKVRMEK
+180 ELIDWLRVRMEK
-192 SKNSEY
+192 SKNSEFY
-198 FSPEQQRHI
+198 TPEQQKHI

-215 SFESFIHRKF
+215 GFESFIHRKF

-233 EGTEALIPALDAI
+233 EGTEALIPALDAL
-246 VMHGAR
+246 VVHGAK
-252 LGIEEFVIGMAHR
+252 LGIEEFVVGMAHR

-285 FYATEYEKGI
+285 FYATEYEEGI
-295 SLGDVK
+295 SQGDVK
-301 YHLGFENIITTDNGE
+301 YHLGFENIVTTDAGE

-328 LETVGALAEG
+328 LETVGSLTEG
-338 MVHARIDHHYNGDF
+338 MVRARIDHHYSGDCA
-352 GKIVPISI
+352 KIAPIII

-369 GIVYEVVQMALL
+369 GIVYEIVQMALL
-381 PGYKTGGTLHIVV
+381 PGYKTGGTLHLVV

-413 TDIAKVT
+413 TDVAKVT

-439 KLALEFRQHFHSDVF
+439 KLALEFRQHFESDVF

-476 LLYKII
+476 MLYKAI
-482 AEHPNPRDIYAKKL
+482 ASHPNPRDIYAKTL
-496 IDTGIMTQAE
+496 VDAGIMTQLE
-506 VEQEIALFDAQLEE
+506 VDQEISKFDEQLEQ
-520 NYGESMLIDKLNIKN
+520 NYEESKLIDKLNIKN
-535 FLVDEYKFYRFP
+535 FLVDEYKPYRFP
-547 DPCELY
+547 NPCEVY
-553 QVPTAISETELLKL
+553 EVPTAVSETELKQL
-567 ADKINT
+567 ANSINT

-587 MDERRQL
+587 MEDRTQM
-594 IANNKIDWALGE
+594 IAHNKVDWALGE
-606 SLAYASLLNEGIS
+606 LLAYATLLKEGIP

-632 SHRHSALVLE
+632 SHRHSALVQE
-642 DTGEKYFPLQNISP
+642 DSGEKYFPLQNISSD
-656 NQASIA
+656 QAPFT
-662 VLNSPLNEY
+662 VYNSPLNEY

-682 AYPQGLTIWEAQF
+682 TDPKGLTIWEGQF

-705 FDQYISSAGEKWGI
+705 FDQYICSAGEKWGM

-736 EHSSAR
+736 EHSSGR

-752 YNLHVAVP
+752 YNMHVAVP

-771 RQVIGD
+771 RQVLGD

-791 RHPKVISSLDK
+791 RHPKVISSLDQM
-802 LTKGGFEKLIRDDEV
+802 TKGCFIKLIKDLEV
-817 KQGKAEVV
+817 KQGKAEVI

-831 IYFELLERR
+831 IYFELTERR
-840 EKLDKM
+840 EKLGKN
-846 NVAIHRVEQISPFPV
+846 NVAIHRVEQVSPFPA
-861 EEVRDIIFNNS
+861 EEVRDIIFHNS
-872 QAKRFIWV
+872 QSKRFLWV
-880 QDEPANMGVWPYLFR
+880 QDEPSNMGVWPYICR
-895 KYPELNLELVSRP
+895 KYPDLGLELVSRP

-927 ILESVF
+927 IMDAVF

>member
-1 MDKFSLVGNQE
+1 MDKFSQVGNQE
-12 ISAVEELYKNYLE
+12 ISAIEELYTNYLA
-25 NPVSVEQSWRNF
+25 NPDQVEESWRSF
-37 FEGFELARKSYQDSA
+37 FQGFELARKVYSDA
-52 VSAADETLMSKGSP
+52 VVSVADE
-66 KKMNIPEGSMWRL
+66 E
-79 KNNLYSHEIRIQKE
+79 RIQKE

-116 RKRRTYAPTLDFKN
+116 RKRRTYTPTLDHKN
-130 FELEESDLATV
+130 FDLDDTDLNQM

-152 ATLKDIISHLEATY
+152 ATLKDIISHLESTY
-166 CESVGAEFLYMRQP
+166 CESIGAEFLYMRQP
-180 ELIDWLKVRMEK
+180 ELIDWLKVRMEQ
-192 SKNSEY
+192 SKNSEP
-198 FSPEQQRHI
+198 FTPEQQKHI

-215 SFESFIHRKF
+215 GFESFIHRKF

-246 VMHGAR
+246 IVHGAK
-252 LGIEEFVIGMAHR
+252 LGIEEFVVGMAHR

-272 NILEKPYKNIFKE
+272 NVLEKPYKNIFKE
-285 FYATEYEKGI
+285 FYATEYEEGI

-301 YHLGFENIITTDNGE
+301 YHLGFENIITTDDGE
-316 KVKLSLIPNPSH
+316 KIKLSLIPNPSH
-328 LETVGALAEG
+328 LETVGSLAEG
-338 MVHARIDHHYNGDF
+338 MVRARIDHHYQENYD
-352 GKIVPISI
+352 KIVPIII

-369 GIVYEVVQMALL
+369 GIVYEIVQMALL
-381 PGYKTGGTLHIVV
+381 PGYKTGGSLHLVV
-394 NNQVGFTTDYLEA
+394 NNQVGFTTDYLDA

-413 TDIAKVT
+413 TDVAKVT

-482 AEHPNPRDIYAKKL
+482 ASHPNPRDIYAKKL
-496 IDTGIMTQAE
+496 IESGVMTE
-506 VEQEIALFDAQLEE
+506 TEISQEIARFDNELEE
-520 NYGESMLIDKLNIKN
+520 NFESSKLIDKLNIKN
-535 FLVDEYKFYRFP
+535 FLVDEYKPYRFP
-547 DPCELY
+547 DPCEIY
-553 QVPTAISETELLKL
+553 EIPTAVSEKNLINLSE
-567 ADKINT
+567 KINN
-573 LPADKKFFSKIVKL
+573 LPSDKKFFSKIVKL
-587 MDERRQL
+587 MDERSQM
-594 IANNKIDWALGE
+594 IANNKVDWALGE
-606 SLAYASLLNEGIS
+606 LLAYASLLEEGIP

-632 SHRHSALVLE
+632 SHRHSTLILE
-642 DTGEKYFPLQNISP
+642 ETGEKYLPLQNISN
-656 NQASIA
+656 NQEKFA
-662 VLNSPLNEY
+662 VYNSPLNEY

-682 AYPQGLTIWEAQF
+682 AYPKGLTIWEGQF

-705 FDQYISSAGEKWGI
+705 FDQYISSAGEKWGM

-752 YNLHVAVP
+752 YNLHVVVP
-760 TTPANLFHLLR
+760 TTPSNLFHLLR
-771 RQVIGD
+771 RQVLGN

-791 RHPKVISSLDK
+791 RHPKVVSSLEK
-802 LTKGGFEKLIRDDEV
+802 LTKGGFEKFIKDEDI
-817 KQGKAEVV
+817 KEGIAEVI

-831 IYFELLERR
+831 IYFDLMERR
-840 EKLDKM
+840 EKLSKM
-846 NVAIHRVEQISPFPV
+846 NVSIHRVEQISPFPS
-861 EEVRDIIFNNS
+861 EEIRDIKFNNP
-872 QAKRFIWV
+872 QCKRYLWV

-895 KYPELNLELVSRP
+895 KYPDLGLELVSRP
-908 ESASPAAGLLEKH
+908 ESASPAAGLVEKH

-927 ILESVF
+927 IMDSVF
-933 N
+933 S

>member
-25 NPVSVEQSWRNF
+25 NPVNVEQSWRNF
-37 FEGFELARKSYQDSA
+37 FEGFELARVSYQETV
-52 VSAADETLMSKGSP
+52 VSAADE
-66 KKMNIPEGSMWRL
+66 N
-79 KNNLYSHEIRIQKE
+79 RIQKE
-93 FRILNLINGYRQR
+93 FKILNLINGYRQR

-116 RKRRTYAPTLDFKN
+116 RKRRNYTPTLDFRN
-130 FELEESDLATV
+130 FGLEEEDLGTI

-152 ATLKDIISHLEATY
+152 AALKEIIAHLESTY

-180 ELIDWLKVRMEK
+180 ELIDWLRTRMEK
-192 SKNSEY
+192 SKNSEF
-198 FSPEQQRHI
+198 FSAEQQKHI

-215 SFESFIHRKF
+215 GFESFIHRKF

-233 EGTEALIPALDAI
+233 EGTEALIPALDALI
-246 VMHGAR
+246 VHGAK
-252 LGIEEFVIGMAHR
+252 LGIEEYVVGMAHR

-285 FYATEYEKGI
+285 FYATEYEEGI

-301 YHLGFENIITTDNGE
+301 YHLGFDNIVTTDDGE
-316 KVKLSLIPNPSH
+316 IVKLSLIPNPSH
-328 LETVGALAEG
+328 LETVASLAEG
-338 MVHARIDHHYNGDF
+338 MVRAKIDHQYGSDY
-352 GKIVPISI
+352 GKIAPIVI

-369 GIVYEVVQMALL
+369 GIVYEIVQMALL

-413 TDIAKVT
+413 TDVAKVT

-439 KLALEFRQHFHSDVF
+439 KLALEFRQHFHADVF

-476 LLYKII
+476 LLYKTI
-482 AEHPNPRDIYAKKL
+482 ANHPNPRDIYAKKL
-496 IDTGIMTQAE
+496 IDAGVMTQPE
-506 VEQEIALFDAQLEE
+506 VDQEIARFDGQLEQ
-520 NYGESMLIDKLNIKN
+520 NYEASKQIDKLNIKN
-535 FLVDEYKFYRFP
+535 FLVDEYKPYRFP

-553 QVPTAISETELLKL
+553 EVPTAVSESELLKL
-567 ADKINT
+567 ADSINS

-587 MDERRQL
+587 MEERKQL
-594 IANNKIDWALGE
+594 IVNNKVDWALGE
-606 SLAYASLLNEGIS
+606 LLAYATLLKEGVP

-642 DTGEKYFPLQNISP
+642 DSGEKYFPLQHISP
-656 NQASIA
+656 DQAAFA
-662 VLNSPLNEY
+662 VHNSPLNEY

-682 AYPQGLTIWEAQF
+682 AYPKGLTIWEGQF

-705 FDQYISSAGEKWGI
+705 YDQYICSAGEKWGM

-724 LFLPHGYEGQGP
+724 LYLPHGYEGQGP
-736 EHSSAR
+736 EHSSGR

-752 YNLHVAVP
+752 YNLHVVVP
-760 TTPANLFHLLR
+760 TTPANLFHILR
-771 RQVIGD
+771 RQVLGD

-791 RHPKVISSLDK
+791 RHPKVVSSLEK
-802 LTKGGFEKLIRDDEV
+802 LTKGGFEKLIRDNEV
-817 KQGKAEVV
+817 KKGKAEVV

-831 IYFELLERR
+831 IYFELIERR
-840 EKLDKM
+840 EKLGKM
-846 NVAIHRVEQISPFPV
+846 NVAIHRVEQISPFPS
-861 EEVRDIIFNNS
+861 EEIREIIFNNS
-872 QAKRFIWV
+872 QSKRFLWV
-880 QDEPANMGVWPYLFR
+880 QDEPSNMGVWPYLFR
-895 KYPELNLELVSRP
+895 KYPELGLELVSRP
-908 ESASPAAGLLEKH
+908 ESASPAAGLVEKH

-927 ILESVF
+927 IMDAVF

>member
-12 ISAVEELYKNYLE
+12 ISAVEEMYKNYLE
-25 NPVSVEQSWRNF
+25 NPVSLEQSWRNF
-37 FEGFELARKSYQDSA
+37 FEGFELARKSYVDQA
-52 VSAADETLMSKGSP
+52 VSAADE
-66 KKMNIPEGSMWRL
+66 N
-79 KNNLYSHEIRIQKE
+79 RIQKE

-116 RKRRTYAPTLDFKN
+116 RKRRTYSPTLDYKN
-130 FELEESDLATV
+130 FGLEESDLGTV

-166 CESVGAEFLYMRQP
+166 CESIGAEFLYMRQP
-180 ELIDWLKVRMEK
+180 ELMDWLKQRMES
-192 SKNSEY
+192 SKNSEV
-198 FSPEQQRHI
+198 FTPEQQKHI

-246 VMHGAR
+246 IVHGAK
-252 LGIEEFVIGMAHR
+252 LGMEEFVVGMAHR

-285 FYATEYEKGI
+285 FYATEYEEGI

-301 YHLGFENIITTDNGE
+301 YHLGFENIVTTDNGE

-338 MVHARIDHHYNGDF
+338 MVRARIDQHYNGDF
-352 GKIVPISI
+352 GKIAPIII

-369 GIVYEVVQMALL
+369 GIVYEVVQMAQL
-381 PGYKTGGTLHIVV
+381 PGYKTGGTLHLVV

-413 TDIAKVT
+413 TDVAKVT

-439 KLALEFRQHFHSDVF
+439 KLALEFRQHFQSDVF

-476 LLYKII
+476 LLYKTI
-482 AEHPNPRDIYAKKL
+482 AGHPNPRDIFAKKL
-496 IDTGIMTQAE
+496 IESGVMTQSE
-506 VEQEIALFDAQLEE
+506 VDQEIARFDSQLEDNFE
-520 NYGESMLIDKLNIKN
+520 ASKKIDKLNIKN
-535 FLVDEYKFYRFP
+535 FLVDEYKQYRFP
-547 DPCELY
+547 EPSEIY
-553 QVPTAISETELLKL
+553 QVPTAISETKLLNL
-567 ADKINT
+567 AKKINH

-587 MDERRQL
+587 MDERNQM
-594 IANNKIDWALGE
+594 IASNKVDWALGE
-606 SLAYASLLNEGIS
+606 LLAYASLLNEGIP

-642 DTGEKYFPLQNISP
+642 DTGDRYFPLQNISEE
-656 NQASIA
+656 QAEFT

-682 AYPQGLTIWEAQF
+682 AYPKGLTIWEGQF

-705 FDQYISSAGEKWGI
+705 YDQYICSAGEKWGI

-724 LFLPHGYEGQGP
+724 LLLPHGYEGQGP

-752 YNLHVAVP
+752 YNLHVVVP

-777 VRIPLIVFTPKSLL
+777 VRIPMIVFTPKSLL
-791 RHPKVISSLDK
+791 RHPKVVSSLDQ
-802 LTKGGFEKLIRDDEV
+802 LTKGGFEKLISDKEV
-817 KQGKAEVV
+817 GQGKAEVV

-831 IYFELLERR
+831 IYFELIERR
-840 EKLDKM
+840 EKLGKM
-846 NVAIHRVEQISPFPV
+846 NVAIHRVEQISPFPA
-861 EEVRDIIFNNS
+861 EEVRDIIYNNS
-872 QAKRFIWV
+872 QSKRFLWV

-895 KYPELNLELVSRP
+895 KFPELGLELVSRP
-908 ESASPAAGLLEKH
+908 ESASPAAGLVEKH

-927 ILESVF
+927 IMDSVF
-933 N
+933 F

>member
-25 NPVSVEQSWRNF
+25 NPDQVEQSWRNF
-37 FEGFELARKSYQDSA
+37 FEGFELARKSYQEA
-52 VSAADETLMSKGSP
+52 VVSVAD
-66 KKMNIPEGSMWRL
+66 
-79 KNNLYSHEIRIQKE
+79 EIRIQKE

-116 RKRRTYAPTLDFKN
+116 RKRRTYSPTLDYKN
-130 FELEESDLATV
+130 FDLDESDLNTV

-152 ATLKDIISHLEATY
+152 VTLKEIIAHLETTY
-166 CESVGAEFLYMRQP
+166 CESIGAEFLYMRQP
-180 ELIDWLKVRMEK
+180 ELIDWLRVRMER
-192 SKNSEY
+192 SKNSEI
-198 FSPEQQRHI
+198 FTPEQQKHI

-215 SFESFIHRKF
+215 GFESFIHRKF

-233 EGTEALIPALDAI
+233 EGTEALIPALDALI
-246 VMHGAR
+246 LHGAK
-252 LGIEEFVIGMAHR
+252 LGIEEFVVGMAHR

-285 FYATEYEKGI
+285 FYATEYEEGI

-301 YHLGFENIITTDNGE
+301 YHLGFENIITTDAGE

-328 LETVGALAEG
+328 LETVGSLVEG
-338 MVHARIDHHYNGDF
+338 MVRARIDHQYNDDF
-352 GKIVPISI
+352 SKIAPIII

-369 GIVYEVVQMALL
+369 GIVYEIVQMALL
-381 PGYKTGGTLHIVV
+381 PGYRTGGTLHIVV

-413 TDIAKVT
+413 TDVAKVT

-431 VEALIFTV
+431 VESLIFTI

-482 AEHPNPRDIYAKKL
+482 AGHPNPRDIYAKKL
-496 IDTGIMTQAE
+496 VEAGVMSQKE
-506 VEQEIALFDAQLEE
+506 VEEEIANFDLQLE
-520 NYGESMLIDKLNIKN
+520 NYYEESKQIDKLNIKN
-535 FLVDEYKFYRFP
+535 FLVEEYKLYRFP

-553 QVPTAISETELLKL
+553 QVPTAISESELLFL
-567 ADKINT
+567 ADKINS

-587 MDERRQL
+587 MEERSQM
-594 IANNKIDWALGE
+594 ISNNKVDWALGE
-606 SLAYASLLNEGIS
+606 LLAYASLLKEGIP

-642 DTGEKYFPLQNISP
+642 DSGEKYFPLQNISAD
-656 NQASIA
+656 QASFA
-662 VLNSPLNEY
+662 VHNSPLNEY
-671 GVMGF
+671 AVMGF

-682 AYPQGLTIWEAQF
+682 ANPKGLTIWEGQF

-705 FDQYISSAGEKWGI
+705 YDQYICSAGEKWGI

-724 LFLPHGYEGQGP
+724 LYLPHGYEGQGP

-752 YNLHVAVP
+752 YNLHVIIP
-760 TTPANLFHLLR
+760 TTPASLFHALR
-771 RQVIGD
+771 RQVLGD
-777 VRIPLIVFTPKSLL
+777 VRIPMIVFTPKSLL
-791 RHPKVISSLDK
+791 RHPKVVSSLDQ
-802 LTKGGFEKLIRDDEV
+802 LTKGEFEKLIKDKQV
-817 KQGKAEVV
+817 KKGKAEVV

-831 IYFELLERR
+831 IYYELIERR
-840 EKLDKM
+840 EKLGKM
-846 NVAIHRVEQISPFPV
+846 NIAIHRVEQISPFPA
-861 EEVRDIIFNNS
+861 EDVREIIFNNPQS
-872 QAKRFIWV
+872 KRFLWV

-908 ESASPAAGLLEKH
+908 ESASPAAGLVEKH

-927 ILESVF
+927 IMESVF

>member
-1 MDKFSLVGNQE
+1 MDKFSLAGNQE
-12 ISAVEELYKNYLE
+12 ISAIEELYKNYLE
-25 NPVSVEQSWRNF
+25 NPVLVEQSWRNF
-37 FEGFELARKSYQDSA
+37 FEGFELARKSYSDA
-52 VSAADETLMSKGSP
+52 NVSAADEA
-66 KKMNIPEGSMWRL
+66 
-79 KNNLYSHEIRIQKE
+79 RIQKE
-93 FRILNLINGYRQR
+93 FRILNLIHGYRQR

-116 RKRRTYAPTLDFKN
+116 RKRRDYSPTLDYKN
-130 FELEESDLATV
+130 FELQEDDLNTV
-141 FHAGKEIGIGN
+141 FHAGQEIGIGN
-152 ATLKDIISHLEATY
+152 ATLKDIISHLESTY
-166 CESVGAEFLYMRQP
+166 CESIGVEFLYMRQP
-180 ELIDWLKVRMEK
+180 ELMEWLRVRMEK
-192 SKNSEY
+192 SKNCEY
-198 FSPEQQRHI
+198 YTPEQQKHI

-246 VMHGAR
+246 IVLGAK
-252 LGIEEFVIGMAHR
+252 LGIEEFVVGMAHR

-285 FYATEYEKGI
+285 FYATEYEDGI

-328 LETVGALAEG
+328 LETVSALAEG
-338 MVHARIDHHYNGDF
+338 MVRARIDHQYNGDF
-352 GKIVPISI
+352 GKIVPIVI

-413 TDIAKVT
+413 TDVAKVT

-482 AEHPNPRDIYAKKL
+482 AGHPNPRDIYARKL
-496 IDTGIMTQAE
+496 IESGIMTQ
-506 VEQEIALFDAQLEE
+506 VEADQEIARFDNQLEQ
-520 NYGESMLIDKLNIKN
+520 NYEDSKLIDKLNIKN
-535 FLVDEYKFYRFP
+535 FLVDEYKHYRFP

-553 QVPTAISETELLKL
+553 EIPTAVSETELWNLSN
-567 ADKINT
+567 KINN

-587 MDERRQL
+587 MEDRKQMMV
-594 IANNKIDWALGE
+594 NNKIDWALGE
-606 SLAYASLLNEGIS
+606 LLAYATLLKEGIP

-642 DTGEKYFPLQNISP
+642 DSGEKYFPLQHISS
-656 NQASIA
+656 NQATFD
-662 VLNSPLNEY
+662 VHNSPLNEY

-682 AYPQGLTIWEAQF
+682 AYPKGLTIWEGQF

-705 FDQYISSAGEKWGI
+705 FDQYICSAGEKWGM

-724 LFLPHGYEGQGP
+724 LYLPHGYEGQGP

-752 YNLHVAVP
+752 YNLHIVVP

-771 RQVIGD
+771 RQVLGD
-777 VRIPLIVFTPKSLL
+777 VRIPMIVFTPKSLL
-791 RHPKVISSLDK
+791 RHPKVVSSLDQ
-802 LTKGGFEKLIRDDEV
+802 LTKGGFIKLIKDQEV
-817 KQGKAEVV
+817 KDGVAEVI

-831 IYFELLERR
+831 IYFELIERR
-840 EKLDKM
+840 EKMDRM
-846 NVAIHRVEQISPFPV
+846 NVAIHRIEQISPFPS
-861 EEVRDIIFNNS
+861 EEVRDIIFNNA
-872 QAKRFIWV
+872 QAKRVLWV
-880 QDEPANMGVWPYLFR
+880 QDEPENMGVWPYLFR
-895 KYPELNLELVSRP
+895 KYPELGLELVSRP

-927 ILESVF
+927 IMESVF
-933 N
+933 K

>member
-12 ISAVEELYKNYLE
+12 ISAVEELYKNYLDS
-25 NPVSVEQSWRNF
+25 PGQVEQSWRNF
-37 FEGFELARKSYQDSA
+37 FEGFELARKTYRESA
-52 VSAADETLMSKGSP
+52 VSAADE
-66 KKMNIPEGSMWRL
+66 N
-79 KNNLYSHEIRIQKE
+79 RIQKE
-93 FRILNLINGYRQR
+93 FKILNLINGYRQR

-116 RKRRTYAPTLDFKN
+116 RKRRNYTPTLDYKN
-130 FELEESDLATV
+130 FGLEEEDLATT

-152 ATLKDIISHLEATY
+152 ATLKEIITHLETTY
-166 CESVGAEFLYMRQP
+166 CESIGAEFLYMRQP
-180 ELIDWLKVRMEK
+180 ELIDWLRSRMEG
-192 SKNSEY
+192 SKNNEF

-215 SFESFIHRKF
+215 GFESFIHRKF

-233 EGTEALIPALDAI
+233 EGTEALVPALDALVI
-246 VMHGAR
+246 HGAK
-252 LGIEEFVIGMAHR
+252 LGIEEFVVGMAHR

-285 FYATEYEKGI
+285 FYATEYEEGI

-301 YHLGFENIITTDNGE
+301 YHLGFENVVTTDNGE
-316 KVKLSLIPNPSH
+316 AVKLSLIPNPSH
-328 LETVGALAEG
+328 LETVASLAEG
-338 MVHARIDHHYNGDF
+338 MVRAKIDHEYNNDY
-352 GKIVPISI
+352 GKIAPIVI

-369 GIVYEVVQMALL
+369 GIVYEIVQMALL
-381 PGYKTGGTLHIVV
+381 PGYKTGGTLHLVV

-413 TDIAKVT
+413 TDVAKVT

-476 LLYKII
+476 LLYKTI
-482 AEHPNPRDIYAKKL
+482 ASHPNPRDIYAKKL
-496 IDTGIMTQAE
+496 IDSGVMTQRE
-506 VEQEIALFDAQLEE
+506 VDKEIALFDEELEQ
-520 NYGESMLIDKLNIKN
+520 NYEASKQIDKLNIKN
-535 FLVDEYKFYRFP
+535 FLVKEYKPYRFP

-553 QVPTAISETELLKL
+553 EVPTAVSESELLKL
-567 ADKINT
+567 ANTINT

-587 MDERRQL
+587 MDDRKQL
-594 IANNKIDWALGE
+594 IENKKVDWALGE
-606 SLAYASLLNEGIS
+606 LLAYATLLKEGVP

-642 DTGEKYFPLQNISP
+642 DSGEKFFPLQHISP
-656 NQASIA
+656 DQAIFN
-662 VLNSPLNEY
+662 VHNSPLNEY

-682 AYPQGLTIWEAQF
+682 AFPKGLTIWEGQF

-705 FDQYISSAGEKWGI
+705 YDQYICSAGEKWGL

-724 LFLPHGYEGQGP
+724 LYLPHGYEGQGP
-736 EHSSAR
+736 EHSSGR

-752 YNLHVAVP
+752 YNLHVIVP
-760 TTPANLFHLLR
+760 TTPANLFHSLR
-771 RQVIGD
+771 RQVLGD

-791 RHPKVISSLDK
+791 RHPKVVSSLEQ
-802 LTKGGFEKLIRDDEV
+802 LTKGGFEKLIRDNEV
-817 KQGKAEVV
+817 KNGTAEVV

-831 IYFELLERR
+831 IYFELIERR
-840 EKLDKM
+840 EKLEKKS
-846 NVAIHRVEQISPFPV
+846 VAIHRVEQISPFPA
-861 EEVRDIIFNNS
+861 EEVREIIFNNS
-872 QAKRFIWV
+872 QSKRFLWV
-880 QDEPANMGVWPYLFR
+880 QDEPSNMGVWPYLFR
-895 KYPELNLELVSRP
+895 KYPELGLELVSRP
-908 ESASPAAGLLEKH
+908 ESASPAAGLVEKH
-921 KRRLER
+921 KKRLER
-927 ILESVF
+927 IMDSVF

>member
-12 ISAVEELYKNYLE
+12 ISAIEELYKNYLE
-25 NPVSVEQSWRNF
+25 NPVNVEQSWRNF
-37 FEGFELARKSYQDSA
+37 FEGFELARKSYQEVA
-52 VSAADETLMSKGSP
+52 VSAADED
-66 KKMNIPEGSMWRL
+66 
-79 KNNLYSHEIRIQKE
+79 RIQKE

-116 RKRRTYAPTLDFKN
+116 RKRRTYSPTLDYTN
-130 FELEESDLATV
+130 FNLDEEDLNTV

-152 ATLKDIISHLEATY
+152 ATLKEIISHLEITY
-166 CESVGAEFLYMRQP
+166 CESIGAEFLYMRQP
-180 ELIDWLKVRMEK
+180 ELIDWLRIRMEK
-192 SKNSEY
+192 SKNSEFY
-198 FSPEQQRHI
+198 TPEQQKHI

-215 SFESFIHRKF
+215 GFESFIHRKF

-233 EGTEALIPALDAI
+233 EGTEALIPALDAL
-246 VMHGAR
+246 VVHGAK
-252 LGIEEFVIGMAHR
+252 LGIEEFVVGMAHR

-285 FYATEYEKGI
+285 FYATEYEEGI
-295 SLGDVK
+295 SQGDVK
-301 YHLGFENIITTDNGE
+301 YHLGFENIITTDAGE

-328 LETVGALAEG
+328 LETVGSLAEG
-338 MVHARIDHHYNGDF
+338 MVRARIDHHYAGDCA
-352 GKIVPISI
+352 KIAPIII

-369 GIVYEVVQMALL
+369 GIVYEIVQMALL
-381 PGYKTGGTLHIVV
+381 PGYKTGGTLHLVV

-413 TDIAKVT
+413 TDVAKVT

-439 KLALEFRQHFHSDVF
+439 KLALEFRQRFESDVF

-476 LLYKII
+476 MLYKAI
-482 AEHPNPRDIYAKKL
+482 ASHPNPRDIYAKKL
-496 IDTGIMTQAE
+496 VYAGIMTQLE
-506 VEQEIALFDAQLEE
+506 VDQEISKFDEQLEQ
-520 NYGESMLIDKLNIKN
+520 NYEESKLIDKLNIKN
-535 FLVDEYKFYRFP
+535 FLVDEYKPYRFP
-547 DPCELY
+547 DPCEVY
-553 QVPTAISETELLKL
+553 EVPTAVSEMELKQL
-567 ADKINT
+567 AIAINT

-587 MDERRQL
+587 MEDRSQMV
-594 IANNKIDWALGE
+594 ANNKVDWALGE
-606 SLAYASLLNEGIS
+606 LLAYATLLKEGIP

-642 DTGEKYFPLQNISP
+642 DSGEKYFPLQNISTH
-656 NQASIA
+656 QAPF
-662 VLNSPLNEY
+662 VVHNSPLNEY

-682 AYPQGLTIWEAQF
+682 ANPKGLTIWEGQF

-705 FDQYISSAGEKWGI
+705 YDQYICSAGEKWGM

-736 EHSSAR
+736 EHSSGR

-752 YNLHVAVP
+752 YNMHVVVP
-760 TTPANLFHLLR
+760 TTPANLFHVLR
-771 RQVIGD
+771 RQVLGD

-791 RHPKVISSLDK
+791 RHPKVVSSLDQM
-802 LTKGGFEKLIRDDEV
+802 TKGGFQKLIPDKEV

-831 IYFELLERR
+831 IYFELIDRR
-840 EKLDKM
+840 EKLGSEK
-846 NVAIHRVEQISPFPV
+846 VAIHRIEQISPFPA
-861 EEVRDIIFNNS
+861 EEIRDIIFHNS
-872 QAKRFIWV
+872 QSKRFLWV
-880 QDEPANMGVWPYLFR
+880 QDEPSNMGVWPYICR
-895 KYPELNLELVSRP
+895 KYPELGLELVSRP

-927 ILESVF
+927 IMNAVF